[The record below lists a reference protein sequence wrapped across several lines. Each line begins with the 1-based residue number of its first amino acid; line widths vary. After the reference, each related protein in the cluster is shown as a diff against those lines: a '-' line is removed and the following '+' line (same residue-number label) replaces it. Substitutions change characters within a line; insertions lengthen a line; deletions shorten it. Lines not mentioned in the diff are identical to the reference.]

1 MCWGGNATDTEVI
14 GIQKK
19 EKINL
24 IEEVVEG
31 NESCSGR
38 ASLGM
43 EESRQGSK

>member
-1 MCWGGNATDTEVI
+1 MCWGGNATDNEVI

-31 NESCSGR
+31 MENCIGA
-38 ASLGM
+38 ASLGI
-43 EESRQGSK
+43 K